1 MVLPT
6 GYKSTCYVLPPLILE
21 KVKINTVQVKDQ
33 FPIGYQLSACPLVSM
48 IKLLKRR
55 IIRYITSLVF
65 FFFFVNVF
73 LCVFKTVSTQLNLF
87 VCNILSKR
95 TLEHRPSAQNTF
107 IDVTN
112 R

>member
-1 MVLPT
+1 MLRVAALDLGKGKDKYCT
-6 GYKSTCYVLPPLILE
+6 GYGPVPSRLPVISMSTRFHD
-21 KVKINTVQVKDQ
+21 KTVETSDNPVYNVPC
-33 FPIGYQLSACPLVSM
+33 FFGFFC
-48 IKLLKRR
+48 KR
-55 IIRYITSLVF
+55 F
-65 FFFFVNVF
+65 F

-107 IDVTN
+107 IGVTN